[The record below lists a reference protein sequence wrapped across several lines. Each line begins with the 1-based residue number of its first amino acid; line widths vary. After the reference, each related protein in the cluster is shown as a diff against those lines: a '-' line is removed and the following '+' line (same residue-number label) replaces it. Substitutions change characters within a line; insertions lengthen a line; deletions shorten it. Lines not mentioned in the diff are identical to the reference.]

1 MDRGL
6 KRGHVH
12 WLQWEQV
19 YLSAYLGCALVVR
32 GVEKQERPGG
42 RLKAEIRP
50 LVSLPTAKPLVG
62 SLTSCQEPHTAGGE
76 KRGT

>member
-1 MDRGL
+1 MDGGIETWSGSL
-6 KRGHVH
+6 AAVGTG
-12 WLQWEQV
+12 
-19 YLSAYLGCALVVR
+19 LSAYLGCALVVR

-62 SLTSCQEPHTAGGE
+62 SLTSCQEPHTARGEDGG
-76 KRGT
+76 T

>member
-1 MDRGL
+1 M
-6 KRGHVH
+6 
-12 WLQWEQV
+12 
-19 YLSAYLGCALVVR
+19 VVR

-62 SLTSCQEPHTAGGE
+62 SLTSCQEPHTAEGE
-76 KRGT
+76 KRAPEGGFPPAGVGELRGGFLSDFLVLV